1 MDKYFQVL
9 SEWNFWDKKPDSGK
23 KRPEYTTKIMPFINS
38 PEVLAVTG
46 VRRSGKSTIL
56 LQLIKELHQKNKV
69 PYRNILYVNFEDP
82 RLGDALK
89 ANDLFDLLQSYK
101 SNLKPRGKIFLFLD
115 EIQNVSQWEKFVRTI
130 YDQKRNI
137 KIVVTGSTSRTFESK
152 LINLLGGRL
161 ILFTVSPLSFS
172 EFLDFK
178 DKKLSSTKI
187 YELINEYLL
196 YGGFPRVVL
205 ENDESQKRMILVSYY
220 STIVEKDV
228 ILRNNIKNK
237 LELKQLVRFLMSNTS
252 SLISSYSI
260 EKTLKISNVLVN
272 TYLNYLEESFIISRV
287 PVFSYSVKDQIYNPD
302 KVYCVDPGLA
312 NIAGFS
318 FSENTGKLLENLV
331 FNRLKKGDEQIY
343 YWKNGAE
350 IDFLLFYKSK
360 VTRLINVTTT
370 VDDENVLKR
379 ELASLEIG
387 AQNFPKARQQ
397 LISLYNKSK
406 QRDNRISS
414 LFNFLVTPR
423 GIEPRLSG

>member
-9 SEWNFWDKKPDSGK
+9 SEWNFWDKKPDAGK
-23 KRPEYTTKIMPFINS
+23 KRPEYTNKIMPLIGS

-56 LQLIKELHQKNKV
+56 LQLMKELHQKNKV

-82 RLGDALK
+82 RLGDDLK
-89 ANDLFDLLQSYK
+89 ANDLFNLLQSYK
-101 SNLKPRGKIFLFLD
+101 NNLKPRGKIFLFLD
-115 EIQNVSQWEKFVRTI
+115 EVQNVSKWEKFVRTI

-161 ILFTVSPLSFS
+161 VLFTVTPLSFS
-172 EFLDFK
+172 EFLEFK
-178 DKKLSSTKI
+178 NKKLTSSNI
-187 YELINEYLL
+187 YELIDEYML
-196 YGGFPRVVL
+196 YGGFPRIVL

-237 LELKQLVRFLMSNTS
+237 LELKQLVRFVMSNIS
-252 SLISSYSI
+252 SLVSSYSI
-260 EKTLKISNVLVN
+260 EKILKISSVLIN

-318 FSENTGKLLENLV
+318 FSENKGKLLENLV
-331 FNRLKKGDEQIY
+331 FNRLKKDNQQIY

-360 VTRLINVTTT
+360 VRRLINVTTT
-370 VDDENVLKR
+370 VDNAEVLKR
-379 ELASLEIG
+379 ELTSLETG
-387 AQNFPKARQQ
+387 AQNFPKAGQQ
-397 LISLYNKSK
+397 LISLYNESK
-406 QRDNRISS
+406 QMDSRISS
-414 LFNFLVTPR
+414 LLSFLVTPP
-423 GIEPRLSG
+423 GVEPEFTG

>member
-9 SEWNFWDKKPDSGK
+9 NEWNFWDKKLDSGK
-23 KRPEYTTKIMPFINS
+23 KRPEYTTKIMPFLNS
-38 PEVLAVTG
+38 PEVLVITG

-56 LQLIKELHQKNKV
+56 LQLMKELHQKNKV
-69 PYRNILYVNFEDP
+69 SYRNILYVNFEDP
-82 RLGDALK
+82 RLGDDLK
-89 ANDLFDLLQSYK
+89 SNDLFDLLQSYK
-101 SNLKPRGKIFLFLD
+101 NNLKPKGKIFLFLD

-237 LELKQLVRFLMSNTS
+237 PF
-252 SLISSYSI
+252 
-260 EKTLKISNVLVN
+260 VL
-272 TYLNYLEESFIISRV
+272 
-287 PVFSYSVKDQIYNPD
+287 
-302 KVYCVDPGLA
+302 
-312 NIAGFS
+312 
-318 FSENTGKLLENLV
+318 
-331 FNRLKKGDEQIY
+331 
-343 YWKNGAE
+343 
-350 IDFLLFYKSK
+350 
-360 VTRLINVTTT
+360 
-370 VDDENVLKR
+370 
-379 ELASLEIG
+379 
-387 AQNFPKARQQ
+387 
-397 LISLYNKSK
+397 
-406 QRDNRISS
+406 
-414 LFNFLVTPR
+414 
-423 GIEPRLSG
+423 